1 MVVLGRADKQAGK
14 DKPLPF
20 RMDLDIDLGSQFYL
34 KGQGL
39 DAQLGGNLH
48 LRSSDDRLPRA
59 SGTIRVVQG
68 SYAAYGQRLQ
78 IERGTLSFGGPL
90 DNPGLNILAVRK
102 VPEADDAVEAGV
114 EIRGTALAP
123 SAKLVSTPSVPDSE
137 KLSWLVLGRGTEGA
151 GSREF
156 DALAAAASALFG
168 SKQGASL
175 QARLANTVGLDQFG
189 IAQAKGLESTV
200 LTLGKRIS
208 SRAYLSYEQGVSGAT
223 SLVKLRY
230 TLNKRLTLEA
240 QTGTSS
246 ALDLMYNW
254 SFD

>member
-1 MVVLGRADKQAGK
+1 MLG
-14 DKPLPF
+14 
-20 RMDLDIDLGSQFYL
+20 
-34 KGQGL
+34 
-39 DAQLGGNLH
+39 H
-48 LRSSDDRLPRA
+48 
-59 SGTIRVVQG
+59 
-68 SYAAYGQRLQ
+68 
-78 IERGTLSFGGPL
+78 
-90 DNPGLNILAVRK
+90 
-102 VPEADDAVEAGV
+102 
-114 EIRGTALAP
+114 
-123 SAKLVSTPSVPDSE
+123 
-137 KLSWLVLGRGTEGA
+137 GTEGA

-168 SKQGASL
+168 ATQGASL
-175 QARLANTVGLDQFG
+175 QARLASTIGLDQFG
-189 IAQAKGLESTV
+189 IARAKGLESTV